1 MAQERSYLC
10 IDLKSFYAS
19 VECVDRGLDPLRAR
33 LVVADP
39 SRSEK
44 TICLAVSPALKAY
57 GVSGRARVFEIP
69 KQLEYIMATPRMAR
83 YIERSADV
91 YEVYL
96 GWIAKEDIHVYSI
109 DEAFFDITNY
119 LSLYHM
125 SARELGEAIRDD
137 VFRTTGLPATCGSGP
152 NLYLAK
158 LALDITAKHV
168 TDAFGELTYD
178 TYQKTLWDHKP
189 LTDFW
194 RIGPGVS
201 RRLAELG
208 IKTMRAITEAPEE
221 LLYQEFGVDAEL
233 LIDHAWGE
241 EPTTIADI
249 KAYEPHT
256 KSFTSA
262 QVFSKPY
269 SKADAAI
276 VLAEM
281 ADSLALKLAS
291 QGLVARAVNIWVGYE
306 ATEDDKPRMRAAFK
320 EGKRPRLA
328 ALGDTATERFVEPT
342 NSPKAFKAAADGAF
356 KRVVDD
362 ARSLRRVGIAALD
375 MRPADEAGIQLSL
388 LVDRSEDA
396 REKTQSSAV
405 NSIREKFGK
414 NAMLKGIDLLPQAT
428 ARERNKQIGGHK
440 SGT

>member
-1 MAQERSYLC
+1 MTQERSYLC

-39 SRSEK
+39 ERSEK

-69 KQLEYIMATPRMAR
+69 PQLSYIMASPRMAR

-119 LSLYHM
+119 LSLYNM

-137 VFRTTGLPATCGSGP
+137 VYKTTGLPATCGLGP

-168 TDAFGELTYD
+168 PDGFGELTLD
-178 TYQKTLWDHKP
+178 SYQQTLWNHKP

-201 RRLAELG
+201 RRLGELG
-208 IKTMRAITEAPEE
+208 IKTMRGITQAPEE
-221 LLYQEFGVDAEL
+221 LLYNEFGVDAEI
-233 LIDHAWGE
+233 LIDHAWGV
-241 EPTTIADI
+241 EPTTIDHI
-249 KAYEPHT
+249 KQYEPQT
-256 KSFTSA
+256 KSFASA

-269 SKADAAI
+269 TAGDASI
-276 VLAEM
+276 VIAEM
-281 ADSLALKLAS
+281 ADTLALKLAA
-291 QGLVARAVNIWVGYE
+291 QGLAARAVNVWVGYE
-306 ATEDDKPRMRAAFK
+306 ATQSEKPGLSAQFK
-320 EGKRPRLA
+320 EGRRPKLA
-328 ALGDTATERFVEPT
+328 ALTDTATVRFVEPT
-342 NSPKAFKAAADGAF
+342 NSPKAFKEAATDVFMRA
-356 KRVVDD
+356 VDSS
-362 ARSLRRVGIAALD
+362 RKLRRVGITALE
-375 MRPADEAGIQLSL
+375 MRPQDDAGVQLSL
-388 LVDRSEDA
+388 LVDRSEQL
-396 REKTQSSAV
+396 REQTQSKAV
-405 NSIREKFGK
+405 NSIRNKFGK
-414 NAMLKGIDLLPQAT
+414 NAMLKAIDLLPQAT
-428 ARERNKQIGGHK
+428 ARKRNKQIGGHK
-440 SGT
+440 SGD